1 MNNKNIINL
10 KEEFETIA
18 RNKYPAIDFGFWDEN
33 CYWTPWVDA
42 LWQGFLMAK
51 LSQPTITLPRVLW
64 ADNIGDSVMVVDEV
78 KEAITKAGYNY
89 EDEY

>member
-1 MNNKNIINL
+1 MSNKNISSL

-18 RNKYPAIDFGFWDEN
+18 RNKYPAINFGIWDED
-33 CYWTPWVDA
+33 CYRTPWVDD

-51 LSQPTITLPRVLW
+51 LSQPTIKLPRDLW
-64 ADNIGDSVMVVDEV
+64 ADNIGDLVMLVDEV
-78 KEAITKAGYNY
+78 KAAITKAGYSY